1 MPRLREL
8 RETRPGWLA
17 RIVYAVTRRK
27 LGKVPESVKVLH
39 RNPAILTAVGA
50 YETALER
57 ASAAPAR
64 LKSLAE
70 LRVALMVGCPF

>member
-8 RETRPGWLA
+8 RETPPGWFA
-17 RIVYAVTRRK
+17 RIVYAVTRHK
-27 LGKVPESVKVLH
+27 LGRVPESVKVLH

-50 YETALER
+50 YESALER
-57 ASAAPAR
+57 ASTVPHR